1 MFDYPLPMLPLP
13 RALMPQQGSTPPFF
27 LPYIYVPSADASYV
41 KLVTPWGELHA
52 EKRQLVLSALAVVVI
67 VASAWAVRLF
77 QNRQYRQASSLTRD
91 PRNRSQTK
99 EAQQAR
105 SALQENIIKKGENSY
120 YYAHQPR
127 GDQLTKEELKKTMVS
142 SYGWTD
148 NKKTV
153 SIYLT
158 DDAVVD
164 MKDEQLQLEWTAT
177 SLTMDLV
184 TDADAKLAKSLVI
197 PTLFGR
203 VSDVQWKVKKNQL
216 TVTLTKVDATPWT
229 SLNGAAKNLEEHI
242 EYDESLYD

>member
-1 MFDYPLPMLPLP
+1 M
-13 RALMPQQGSTPPFF
+13 
-27 LPYIYVPSADASYV
+27 
-41 KLVTPWGELHA
+41 
-52 EKRQLVLSALAVVVI
+52 
-67 VASAWAVRLF
+67 
-77 QNRQYRQASSLTRD
+77 
-91 PRNRSQTK
+91 
-99 EAQQAR
+99 
-105 SALQENIIKKGENSY
+105 QENIIKKGENSY
-120 YYAHQPR
+120 YYAHQAR

-164 MKDEQLQLEWTAT
+164 MKDEQLQLHCQKWTAT
-177 SLTMDLV
+177 SLSMDLV

-197 PTLFGR
+197 PTLFDR
-203 VSDVQWKVKKNQL
+203 VSDVKWKVKKNQL
-216 TVTLTKVDATPWT
+216 TVTLTKVEATPWT